1 MKRPVKIVFARLS
14 TGTKMLLILS
24 AALLPLGFIALLTSL
39 DMARS
44 ASAERRTA
52 AEAATAMHA
61 ATAQAVI
68 DRGLFAVRAA
78 ASSQRDPA
86 YLCDVIARQVRLS
99 PEGRPPVAMFD
110 PFGRKLCQSHGAPIG
125 RLAVANSPL
134 TAADAHHERVLLDV
148 RRRLIRTTAERA
160 DGSLTV
166 EADIAADAIRPA
178 GGGDG
183 GLPLARLTLEQ
194 GPARL
199 VLLEHGRPGDA
210 DLLRLSHPLAGG
222 RIALVAEYRLA
233 PARAR
238 TALLVMLPILMWAAA
253 AWTGW
258 FIVNRLLLFPLAQL
272 KQAIDSWQGGRTA
285 FRLPRLTTPSH
296 EIRDLADSFA
306 AAAARINEHDSELE
320 EGLARQTKLTR
331 EVHHRVKNNLQV
343 VSSLINLHA
352 RGAEGPVAAAYAA
365 IQRRVDALAVVHRN
379 HYAEL
384 EENRGVAMRALAG
397 ELATSLRASA
407 PASATGMPI
416 ALNMIDAYVTQ
427 DVAVPVA
434 FLITEVVELLMHCNP
449 RGSVLISLEAA
460 DEPGRADLR
469 IETVGMPDAAID
481 AYPGIARFDR
491 VVTGIARQ
499 FRAPLSQDLETGR
512 FGIRIPTLD

>member
-1 MKRPVKIVFARLS
+1 MNIPAKIVFARLS

-24 AALLPLGFIALLTSL
+24 AAMLPLGFIALLTSL

-44 ASAERRTA
+44 ASSERRIA

-61 ATAQAVI
+61 ATAEAAINQ
-68 DRGLFAVRAA
+68 GLYAVRAA
-78 ASSQRDPA
+78 ATSDRLAD
-86 YLCDVIARQVRLS
+86 YICGVMARQARLN
-99 PEGRPPVAMFD
+99 PGARPPMALFD
-110 PFGRKLCQSHGAPIG
+110 SAGRKICQSHGRPID
-125 RLAVANSPL
+125 RAVVADPL
-134 TAADAHHERVLLDV
+134 TDHILLDAGRRSIRFTANRAADGMLA
-148 RRRLIRTTAERA
+148 
-160 DGSLTV
+160 
-166 EADIAADAIRPA
+166 EADVSADAIRPA
-178 GGGDG
+178 LGGDEV
-183 GLPLARLTLEQ
+183 LPLARLTLRQGAADMTLVEQ
-194 GPARL
+194 GKR
-199 VLLEHGRPGDA
+199 GDS
-210 DLLRLSHPLAGG
+210 DLLRIARPLADG
-222 RIALVAEYRLA
+222 RLTLTAEYRLA

-238 TALLVMLPILMWAAA
+238 TTLLVMLPILMWAAG

-258 FIVNRLLLFPLAQL
+258 FIVSRLLLFPLGQL

-285 FRLPRLTTPSH
+285 FRLPRFNTPSH

-306 AAAARINEHDSELE
+306 AAAARIHEHDSELE

-352 RGAEGPVAAAYAA
+352 RGAEGPVAEAYAA

-384 EENRGVAMRALAG
+384 EENRGVSMRALAG

-407 PASATGMPI
+407 PGGATGMPI
-416 ALNMIDAYVTQ
+416 ALNLIDAYVTQ
-427 DVAVPVA
+427 DVAVPVS
-434 FLITEVVELLMHCNP
+434 FLITEVVELLMYCNP

-460 DEPGRADLR
+460 EEPNRADLR
-469 IETVGMPDAAID
+469 IETVGMADSAID
-481 AYPGIARFDR
+481 SYSGLARFDR

-499 FRAPLSQDLETGR
+499 FRSPLSQDMQDGR
-512 FGIRIPTLD
+512 FGIRITILP

>member
-1 MKRPVKIVFARLS
+1 MRQPAKIAFARLS

-24 AALLPLGFIALLTSL
+24 AAMLPLGLIALLTSL

-68 DRGLFAVRAA
+68 DQGLYAVRAA
-78 ASSQRDPA
+78 ATSQRSPE
-86 YLCDVIARQVRLS
+86 YLCAEVVRQARLNPS
-99 PEGRPPVAMFD
+99 ERPPVAIFD
-110 PFGRKLCQSHGAPIG
+110 GAGRKICQSHGDPIDSS
-125 RLAVANSPL
+125 A
-134 TAADAHHERVLLDV
+134 ELD
-148 RRRLIRTTAERA
+148 RRA
-160 DGSLTV
+160 DQVWLDDSRRSIRFASIRPGDGMRV
-166 EADIAADAIRPA
+166 EADIPAAAIRPA
-178 GGGDG
+178 PGGDEV
-183 GLPLARLTLEQ
+183 LPLARLALRQGLEEMTLVEQ
-194 GPARL
+194 GGQDDRD
-199 VLLEHGRPGDA
+199 V
-210 DLLRLSHPLAGG
+210 LRLSHSLADG
-222 RIALVAEYRLA
+222 RIILIADYRLA

-238 TALLVMLPILMWAAA
+238 TALLIMLPILMWAAA

-272 KQAIDSWQGGRTA
+272 KQAIDSWQGGHTP
-285 FRLPRLTTPSH
+285 FRLPRFNTPSH

-306 AAAARINEHDSELE
+306 GAAARIHKHDSELE

-352 RGAEGPVAAAYAA
+352 RGAEGAVADAYAA

-384 EENRGVAMRALAG
+384 EEHRGVSIRALAG

-407 PASATGMPI
+407 PAGATGMPI
-416 ALNMIDAYVTQ
+416 ALNLIDAYVTQ
-427 DVAVPVA
+427 DVAVPIS
-434 FLITEVVELLMHCNP
+434 FLVTEVVELLMHCNP
-449 RGSVLISLEAA
+449 RGSVLISLEATEEV
-460 DEPGRADLR
+460 DRANLR
-469 IETVGMPDAAID
+469 IETVGMADSAID
-481 AYPGIARFDR
+481 AYPGLARFDR

-499 FRAPLSQDLETGR
+499 FRSPLSQDLEAGR
-512 FGIRIPTLD
+512 FEIRISIIA